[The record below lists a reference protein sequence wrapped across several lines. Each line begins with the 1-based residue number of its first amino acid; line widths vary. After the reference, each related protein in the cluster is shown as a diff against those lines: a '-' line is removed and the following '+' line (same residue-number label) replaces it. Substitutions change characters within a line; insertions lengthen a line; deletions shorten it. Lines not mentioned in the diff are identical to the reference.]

1 MKTYVTQDGEL
12 IEAKDS
18 KALVTA
24 LRESAM
30 FPVAGDAEF
39 MRDVSD
45 RIKASTGK
53 VVRTSSAAE
62 FVADLVAAEF
72 LKEVAP

>member
-1 MKTYVTQDGEL
+1 MKIYVTQDGEF

-18 KALVTA
+18 KVLVRA

-53 VVRTSSAAE
+53 VVRTGNADEFVEDLIAAE
-62 FVADLVAAEF
+62 FV
-72 LKEVAP
+72 KEYVG